1 MKSVN
6 EKREMRKEID
16 SLAAKILKMKFMEGA
31 SRDKIRKLYIKY
43 DELIKKYQKN
53 S

>member
-1 MKSVN
+1 MKSAK
-6 EKREMRKEID
+6 EKQQMKTEID

-31 SRDKIRKLYIKY
+31 SRDKIRKAYIKY

>member
-1 MKSVN
+1 MKSAN
-6 EKREMRKEID
+6 EKKEKKEEID
-16 SLAAKILKMKFMEGA
+16 LLAAKILKMKFMEGA